1 MPILWR
7 TSFGEMDTRIAVVF
21 RNVLFFSIFMF
32 ILTVNSISIIR
43 LLIVQQVVCQY
54 IKNTNIK
61 SKISPP

>member
-43 LLIVQQVVCQY
+43 LLIVQQVLCKY
-54 IKNTNIK
+54 KANTRRR
-61 SKISPP
+61 SKISTP